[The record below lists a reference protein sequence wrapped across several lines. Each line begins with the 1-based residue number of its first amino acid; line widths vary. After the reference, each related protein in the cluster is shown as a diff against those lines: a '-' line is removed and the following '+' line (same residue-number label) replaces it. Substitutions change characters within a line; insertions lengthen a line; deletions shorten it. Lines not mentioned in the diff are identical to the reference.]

1 MISGLSQAARRAAAL
16 TCHCLNPSVAVGLLY
31 GWIVGPR
38 LRSCGRGL
46 RLRVTTTILGHRR
59 IAIGKNFWSMGQLY
73 LYANEG
79 GSIEIGDDC
88 SVNTNVQIGAATGR
102 IVIGNYVMIGPNV
115 VLRAANHGMRR
126 GNTPMRHQPS
136 TGGEIVIED
145 DVWIGSNAVITA
157 DLKIARGTVVGAGS
171 VVTSSTE
178 PYSIVCG
185 VPARKIGERS

>member
-1 MISGLSQAARRAAAL
+1 MFAVSCLKPTVAL
-16 TCHCLNPSVAVGLLY
+16 GFFYSWLIA
-31 GWIVGPR
+31 PR

-46 RLRVTTTILGHRR
+46 RLRMTTTILGHRR
-59 IAIGKNFWSMGQLY
+59 IAIGKNFWSMGHLY

-79 GSIEIGDDC
+79 GWIEIGDDC
-88 SVNTNVQIGAATGR
+88 TVNTNVQIGAASGR
-102 IVIGNYVMIGPNV
+102 IIIGNCVMIGPNV
-115 VLRAANHGMRR
+115 VLRAANHGMQR
-126 GNTPMRHQPS
+126 GSTPMRHQPS
-136 TGGEIVIED
+136 KGGEIVIED

-157 DLKIARGTVVGAGS
+157 DLRIARGTVVGAGS